1 MILNGGR
8 VIKLYHHHQTHQN
21 LISSSNI
28 KPVFEFPILYNT
40 NLLNFTTTL
49 LYHTLLRMHTL
60 QTVRYDIY
68 IYIYIYIIIYI
79 NILSPFFLLCAFV
92 LTSENR
98 ENIKCVPVYI
108 SCIGKYAAPS

>member
-49 LYHTLLRMHTL
+49 LYSTAYAYTAYC
-60 QTVRYDIY
+60 TV
-68 IYIYIYIIIYI
+68 
-79 NILSPFFLLCAFV
+79 
-92 LTSENR
+92 
-98 ENIKCVPVYI
+98 
-108 SCIGKYAAPS
+108 